1 MALHKKKDSLF
12 IAVFVFCL
20 FFHVMLHM
28 LFVFHLLV
36 HVMLHIFFVL
46 LCFLLFSGFHILC
59 NVFLIRTDFFF
70 VLLNLFCILFY
81 RSILVCGRINGCLR
95 CRRSCRSLVVALC
108 ERSCAAHNGTK
119 SCHSNLDFLFLIL
132 V

>member
-36 HVMLHIFFVL
+36 QVMLHIFFVL
-46 LCFLLFSGFHILC
+46 LCLLLFSGFHILC
-59 NVFLIRTDFFF
+59 NVFLIRTHFFF

-81 RSILVCGRINGCLR
+81 RSILLCGRSMRFLG
-95 CRRSCRSLVVALC
+95 CRRSCRSWVVALGDGGC
-108 ERSCAAHNGTK
+108 E
-119 SCHSNLDFLFLIL
+119 L
-132 V
+132 